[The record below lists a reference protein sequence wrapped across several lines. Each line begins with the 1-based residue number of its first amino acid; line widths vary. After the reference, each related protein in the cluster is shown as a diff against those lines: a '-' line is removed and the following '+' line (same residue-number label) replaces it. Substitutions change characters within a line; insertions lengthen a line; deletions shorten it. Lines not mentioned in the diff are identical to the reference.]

1 MPLPLLRNRKEDAPR
16 MKKIIK
22 GFTLIELVI
31 VLALFSIVMFSV
43 LQLLDPVS
51 KFFVRSSNYET
62 TTACID
68 NIKRA
73 IEGNLKYADR
83 VRVFSGYEAF
93 SGKVAETESPMSA
106 ELNAQVNSFWED
118 FFENRELIDCEGSIY
133 VMVFDNRPQ
142 NGGIAGLS
150 KLSDFTGQKR
160 NSGKISLFTI
170 PFKRGETIDLTNK
183 NVQVEDWYVNQKMY
197 GNYNYKF
204 SLGTSDDF
212 VMTPL
217 ASEGESSSEASLP
230 SPIPVSSVP
239 ESSGGSPVLVFN
251 PTDCTVQISSFQV
264 SRTPDGTALQE
275 SDISQRSF
283 ASFSMK
289 NVLDATR
296 KYATPTYD
304 FKIIENPDA
313 TKRNGFSQTSE
324 GAIDQ
329 QQYVIESTGIGADAV
344 PKPISRY
351 STLDKNE
358 TASAVDSFYFIF
370 TQPETIYDGNVS
382 EGDYSKYLA
391 DVVSAYGS

>member
-1 MPLPLLRNRKEDAPR
+1 

-93 SGKVAETESPMSA
+93 SNSEKPTEMRNPMSSDL
-106 ELNAQVNSFWED
+106 EAQVTSFWED

-133 VMVFDNRPQ
+133 VLVFDNRSH
-142 NGGIAGLS
+142 NGGMSHIS
-150 KLSDFTGQKR
+150 KLADFTGQKR
-160 NSGKISLFTI
+160 NSGRISLFTI
-170 PFKRGETIDLTNK
+170 PFHQGDTSIDLTQD
-183 NVQVEDWYVNQKMY
+183 NVSIDEWYVNQKMY
-197 GNYNYKF
+197 GNYNYRF
-204 SLGTSDDF
+204 ALGTSDDF
-212 VMTPL
+212 IMTPL
-217 ASEGESSSEASLP
+217 TSEGESSGESSLP
-230 SPIPVSSVP
+230 SPDPSSSVP
-239 ESSGGSPVLVFN
+239 EESSGGSPALVFN
-251 PTDCTVQISSFQV
+251 PTDCTIQISSFLV
-264 SRTPDGTALQE
+264 SRTPDGTALKE
-275 SDISQRSF
+275 SDTAQRSF

-289 NVLDATR
+289 NVLDSTR

-304 FKIIENPDA
+304 FKIVEKAGDH
-313 TKRNGFSQTSE
+313 GFALNSE
-324 GAIDQ
+324 KEIVQ
-329 QQYVIESTGIGADAV
+329 QQYVIDSVGDV
-344 PKPISRY
+344 PTPISRY
-351 STLDKNE
+351 TPLDKNE

-370 TQPETIYDGNVS
+370 TQPETVYDGNIS
-382 EGDYSKYLA
+382 EGDYANYLEEVSK
-391 DVVSAYGS
+391 AYGS